1 MSRHEFNNT
10 LFTPDC
16 IESMHDIRAVEIV
29 AICVE
34 VMNKIT
40 QKSPVCNVREGFQSF
55 DEKQKPGLIR
65 ALVKLKTFLKLD
77 DVTKFMKWRDIMA
90 NSDEIV
96 LQFKHR
102 VAMVFEEAFEWV
114 RMGMVDTSYTDDFC
128 DIRPYDPV
136 DWIVHYM
143 TELFKQGNYIFKRSG
158 KDIDNGVCVR

>member
-1 MSRHEFNNT
+1 MSQHEFKNT
-10 LFTPDC
+10 LFIPNR

-40 QKSPVCNVREGFQSF
+40 KKSPVCNVREGFQNF

-90 NSDEIV
+90 NSDEII

-114 RMGMVDTSYTDDFC
+114 RMSMVDTSYTDEFC

-158 KDIDNGVCVR
+158 KDMDNGMCVR